1 MNMTEIRADWRL
13 RRKAVWQVL
22 RGQPLAYRLHT
33 RNVTFGF
40 HHHDMGLLV
49 TDCLIEGNG
58 EGLDHGV
65 VQARLPEAGTSRWW
79 WLR

>member
-13 RRKAVWQVL
+13 RRQAVWQVL

-40 HHHDMGLLV
+40 HHADTLKGFPL
-49 TDCLIEGNG
+49 
-58 EGLDHGV
+58 
-65 VQARLPEAGTSRWW
+65 
-79 WLR
+79 